1 MTETQLNIKKN
12 IFQIITAV
20 FNPGFSSTNWMKYDM
35 LDFFFEPRSV
45 AILGASSDEKKYG
58 RLIFNHFVVPFYDRI
73 YPINPKA
80 SEIMGI
86 KCYPSV
92 YDLPEVPDLAVVVLP
107 TKLAI
112 KAIAEASKRGIP
124 AIVCITA
131 GFSEVGRDDL
141 QKDLVN
147 ALGDSRLIGPN
158 CLGIVDTHTHVN
170 TLFPNFELPEKGNV
184 SLISQSGSL
193 AIDLLLALQQNKIGL
208 KRFVSYGN
216 GADLNETDFIQY
228 FGQDPDTKVIGAYI
242 EGVKAGRNF
251 IKVSKAVARKKA
263 IVALKLPTSPYVS
276 MAAKGHTGAVASTM
290 GVYKEILRQA
300 GIIQCDSTSQFIN
313 SIKALYNQPPA
324 YGNCVALV
332 TNTGGPAA
340 MALYRM
346 NRYNLELANLPKSTA
361 EETEKIITKHH
372 VQTSISRDK
381 DGKPLAFVD
390 LTGSATTAVITEIS
404 RIFLKEKSVSGIIV
418 VPRSD
423 APVVSKDAPARIAL
437 LRREFPEKP
446 ILVYNLPDPT
456 VNAEFE
462 GYGIPVFNTAE
473 DAVDGMNALVE
484 RGRVLQKYLS

>member
-1 MTETQLNIKKN
+1 
-12 IFQIITAV
+12 
-20 FNPGFSSTNWMKYDM
+20 MKFMM

-58 RLIFNHFVVPFYDRI
+58 RLIFNHFVVPYFQRVF
-73 YPINPKA
+73 PINPRVT
-80 SEIMGI
+80 EIMGI
-86 KCYPSV
+86 KCYKSV
-92 YDLPEVPDLAVVVLP
+92 FDLPEVPDLAVIALP

-112 KAIAEASKRGIP
+112 QAVADVSKRGIP

-141 QKDLVN
+141 QQELVK

-158 CLGIVDTHTHVN
+158 CLGIVDTHSQVN

-193 AIDLLLALQQNKIGL
+193 AIDLLLALHQNKIGL

-216 GADLNETDFIQY
+216 AADLNETDFIEY

-242 EGVKAGRNF
+242 EGVKGGRKF
-251 IKVSKAVARKKA
+251 IKVSKAIARKKA
-263 IVALKLPTSPYVS
+263 IVVLKLPSTENVS
-276 MAAKGHTGAVASTM
+276 MAAKGHTGAVASTI
-290 GVYKEILRQA
+290 GIYKEILRQS

-313 SIKALYNQPPA
+313 SIKALYSQPPA
-324 YGNCVALV
+324 FGNSIALV

-346 NRYNLELANLPKSTA
+346 NRYKLELAKLPDTVV
-361 EETEKIITKHH
+361 EETEEVVKKHA
-372 VQTSISRDK
+372 VQTAISRDK
-381 DGKPLAFVD
+381 NNNPLAFMD
-390 LTGSATTAVITEIS
+390 LTGSATTEVITEIS
-404 RIFLKEKSVSGIIV
+404 KIFLKENNVSGLIV

-423 APVVSKDAPARIAL
+423 APVVSKDTPARIAL
-437 LRREFPEKP
+437 LKREYPKKP

-462 GYGIPVFNTAE
+462 GYGIPVFHTAE
-473 DAVDGMNALVE
+473 DSVDGMYALVE
-484 RGRVLQKYLS
+484 RGRILQKYLY

>member
-1 MTETQLNIKKN
+1 
-12 IFQIITAV
+12 
-20 FNPGFSSTNWMKYDM
+20 MKFTM

-58 RLIFNHFVVPFYDRI
+58 RLIFNHFVVPYFKRVF
-73 YPINPKA
+73 PINPRV

-86 KCYPSV
+86 KCYKSV
-92 YDLPEVPDLAVVVLP
+92 FDLPEVPDLAVVVLP

-112 KAIAEASKRGIP
+112 QAIADASKRGIP

-141 QKDLVN
+141 QEELVK

-158 CLGIVDTHTHVN
+158 CLGIVDTHSQVN

-216 GADLNETDFIQY
+216 AADLNETDFIEY

-242 EGVKAGRNF
+242 EGVKAGRKF
-251 IKVSKAVARKKA
+251 IKVSKSIARKKP
-263 IVALKLPTSPYVS
+263 IVVLKLPSTENVS

-290 GVYKEILRQA
+290 GIYKEILRQS

-313 SIKALYNQPPA
+313 SIKALYTQPPA
-324 YGNCVALV
+324 FGNRIALV

-346 NRYNLELANLPKSTA
+346 NRYQLELAELPDTVVD
-361 EETEKIITKHH
+361 ETEVVIRKHAVH
-372 VQTSISRDK
+372 TSISRDK
-381 DGKPLAFVD
+381 NNNPLAFMD
-390 LTGSATTAVITEIS
+390 LTGSATTEVITEIS
-404 RIFLKEKSVSGIIV
+404 KIFLKEKNVSGIII

-437 LRREFPEKP
+437 LKQEFPKKP

-462 GYGIPVFNTAE
+462 GYDIPVFRTAE
-473 DAVDGMNALVE
+473 DSVDGMYALVE
-484 RGRVLQKYLS
+484 RGRILQKYLY

>member
-1 MTETQLNIKKN
+1 MNFK
-12 IFQIITAV
+12 
-20 FNPGFSSTNWMKYDM
+20 M

-58 RLIFNHFVVPFYDRI
+58 RLIFNHFVVPYFERVF
-73 YPINPKA
+73 PINPRVK
-80 SEIMGI
+80 EIMGI
-86 KCYPSV
+86 KCYKSV
-92 YDLPEVPDLAVVVLP
+92 FDLPEVPDLAVIVLP
-107 TKLAI
+107 TTLAI
-112 KAIAEASKRGIP
+112 QAVADASKRGIP

-131 GFSEVGRDDL
+131 GFSEVGRNDL
-141 QKDLVN
+141 QDELVA

-158 CLGIVDTHTHVN
+158 CLGIVDTHSQIN
-170 TLFPNFELPEKGNV
+170 TLFPNFELPDKGNV

-216 GADLNETDFIQY
+216 AADLNETDFLEY

-242 EGVKAGRNF
+242 EGVKAGRRF
-251 IKVSKAVARKKA
+251 IKVSKAIARKKP
-263 IVALKLPTSPYVS
+263 IVVLKLPSTENVS

-290 GVYKEILRQA
+290 GIYKEILRQS

-313 SIKALYNQPPA
+313 SIKALYTQPPA
-324 YGNCVALV
+324 YGNSIALV

-346 NRYNLELANLPKSTA
+346 NRYKLELAKLPRNVVT
-361 EETEKIITKHH
+361 ETEDVIKKHA
-372 VQTSISRDK
+372 VQTSVSRDK
-381 DGKPLAFVD
+381 NNDPLAFVD
-390 LTGSATTAVITEIS
+390 LTGSATTQVITEIS
-404 RIFLKEKSVSGIIV
+404 RIFLKDESVSGLIV

-437 LRREFPEKP
+437 LKQEFPKKP

-462 GYGIPVFNTAE
+462 GYGIPVFRTAE
-473 DAVDGMNALVE
+473 DSVDGMYALVE
-484 RGRVLQKYLS
+484 RGRILQKYLY

>member
-1 MTETQLNIKKN
+1 MK
-12 IFQIITAV
+12 
-20 FNPGFSSTNWMKYDM
+20 TNM

-58 RLIFNHFVVPFYDRI
+58 RLIFNHFVVPFYNRI
-73 YPINPKA
+73 YPINPKT

-86 KCYPSV
+86 KCYPNV
-92 YDLPEVPDLAVVVLP
+92 FDLPEVPDLAVIVLP

-112 KAIAEASKRGIP
+112 RAVADASKRGIP

-131 GFSEVGRDDL
+131 GFSEIGRHDL
-141 QKDLVN
+141 QEQLVD

-158 CLGIVDTHTHVN
+158 CLGIVDTYSHVN
-170 TLFPNFELPEKGNV
+170 TLFPNFELPEKGQV

-216 GADLNETDFIQY
+216 GADLNETDFIKY
-228 FGQDPDTKVIGAYI
+228 FGQDPDTRVIGAYI
-242 EGVKAGRNF
+242 EGVKGGRDF
-251 IKVSKAVARKKA
+251 IKVSKTIARKKA
-263 IVALKLPTSPYVS
+263 IVVLKLPMTENVS
-276 MAAKGHTGAVASTM
+276 MAAKGHTGAVASAM
-290 GVYKEILRQA
+290 GIYKEILREA

-324 YGNCVALV
+324 SGNRIALV

-346 NRYNLELANLPKSTA
+346 NRYHLELAKLPDTVV
-361 EETEKIITKHH
+361 EETEMVIKKHA

-381 DGKPLAFVD
+381 DNTPLAFVD
-390 LTGSATTAVITEIS
+390 LTGSATTQVITEIS
-404 RIFLKEKSVSGIIV
+404 KIFLNAESVSGIII

-437 LRREFPEKP
+437 LKQEFPH
-446 ILVYNLPDPT
+446 N
-456 VNAEFE
+456 
-462 GYGIPVFNTAE
+462 
-473 DAVDGMNALVE
+473 
-484 RGRVLQKYLS
+484 Q

>member
-1 MTETQLNIKKN
+1 MK
-12 IFQIITAV
+12 
-20 FNPGFSSTNWMKYDM
+20 TNM

-45 AILGASSDEKKYG
+45 AIIGASSDEKKYG
-58 RLIFNHFVVPFYDRI
+58 RLIFNHFVVPFYNRI

-86 KCYPSV
+86 KCYASV
-92 YDLPEVPDLAVVVLP
+92 FDLPEVPDLAVVVLP

-112 KAIAEASKRGIP
+112 RAIADASKRGIP

-131 GFSEVGRDDL
+131 GFSEVGRHDL
-141 QKDLVN
+141 QEQLVQ

-158 CLGIVDTHTHVN
+158 CLGIVDTHSQVN
-170 TLFPNFELPEKGNV
+170 TLFPNFELPKKGQV

-228 FGQDPDTKVIGAYI
+228 FGQDPDTRVIGAYI
-242 EGVKAGRNF
+242 EGVKGGRDF
-251 IKVSKAVARKKA
+251 IRVSKTIARKKA
-263 IVALKLPTSPYVS
+263 IVVLKLPMTENVT
-276 MAAKGHTGAVASTM
+276 MAAKGHTGAVASAM
-290 GVYKEILRQA
+290 GIYKEILRQS

-324 YGNCVALV
+324 LGDRIALV

-340 MALYRM
+340 MALFRM
-346 NRYNLELANLPKSTA
+346 NRYKLELAELPDA
-361 EETEKIITKHH
+361 VVEETEMVIKKHA

-381 DGKPLAFVD
+381 DNTPLAFVD
-390 LTGSATTAVITEIS
+390 LTGSATTEVITEIS
-404 RIFLKEKSVSGIIV
+404 KLFLKEETVSGIII

-437 LRREFPEKP
+437 LKQEFPQKP

-456 VNAEFE
+456 VNSEFE
-462 GYGIPVFNTAE
+462 GYGIPVYNTAE
-473 DAVDGMNALVE
+473 DAVDGMHALVE
-484 RGRVLQKYLS
+484 RGRILKKYLS

>member
-1 MTETQLNIKKN
+1 MK
-12 IFQIITAV
+12 
-20 FNPGFSSTNWMKYDM
+20 TNM

-58 RLIFNHFVVPFYDRI
+58 RLIFNHFVVPFYNRI

-92 YDLPEVPDLAVVVLP
+92 FDLPEVPDLAVVVLP

-112 KAIAEASKRGIP
+112 RAIADASKRGIP

-131 GFSEVGRDDL
+131 GFSEVGRHDL
-141 QKDLVN
+141 QEQLVQ

-170 TLFPNFELPEKGNV
+170 TLFPNFELPEKGQV

-228 FGQDPDTKVIGAYI
+228 FGQDPDTRVIGAYI
-242 EGVKAGRNF
+242 ESVKAGRDF
-251 IKVSKAVARKKA
+251 IRVSKTIARKKA
-263 IVALKLPTSPYVS
+263 IVVLKLPMTENVT
-276 MAAKGHTGAVASTM
+276 MAAKGHTGAVASAM
-290 GVYKEILRQA
+290 GIYKEILRQS

-313 SIKALYNQPPA
+313 SIKALYTQPPA
-324 YGNCVALV
+324 FGDRIALV

-340 MALYRM
+340 MALFRM
-346 NRYNLELANLPKSTA
+346 NRYKLELAELPDKVV
-361 EETEKIITKHH
+361 EETEMVIKKHA

-381 DGKPLAFVD
+381 DNTPLAFVD
-390 LTGSATTAVITEIS
+390 LTGSATTEVITEIS
-404 RIFLKEKSVSGIIV
+404 KIFLKEESVSGIII

-437 LRREFPEKP
+437 LKQEFPEKP

-456 VNAEFE
+456 VNTEFE
-462 GYGIPVFNTAE
+462 GYGIPVYNTAE

-484 RGRVLQKYLS
+484 RGRILKKYLS

>member
-1 MTETQLNIKKN
+1 MK
-12 IFQIITAV
+12 
-20 FNPGFSSTNWMKYDM
+20 TNM

-58 RLIFNHFVVPFYDRI
+58 RLIFNHFVVPFYNRI
-73 YPINPKA
+73 YPINPNA

-92 YDLPEVPDLAVVVLP
+92 FDLPEVPDLAVVVLP

-112 KAIAEASKRGIP
+112 RAIANASKRGIP

-131 GFSEVGRDDL
+131 GFSEVGRHDL
-141 QKDLVN
+141 QEQLIH

-158 CLGIVDTHTHVN
+158 CLGIVDTHSQVN
-170 TLFPNFELPEKGNV
+170 TLFPNFELPEKGQV

-228 FGQDPDTKVIGAYI
+228 FGQDPDTRVIGAYI
-242 EGVKAGRNF
+242 ESVKGGRDF
-251 IKVSKAVARKKA
+251 IKVSKTIARKKA
-263 IVALKLPTSPYVS
+263 IVVLKLPMTENVT

-313 SIKALYNQPPA
+313 SIKALYKQPPA
-324 YGNCVALV
+324 YGDRIALV

-340 MALYRM
+340 MALFRM
-346 NRYNLELANLPKSTA
+346 NRYNLELAELPEKVVK
-361 EETEKIITKHH
+361 ETEIVIEKHA

-381 DGKPLAFVD
+381 DNTPLAFVD
-390 LTGSATTAVITEIS
+390 LTGSATTQVITEIS
-404 RIFLKEKSVSGIIV
+404 KIFLKEESVSGIII

-437 LRREFPEKP
+437 IKQEFPQKP

-456 VNAEFE
+456 VNTEFE
-462 GYGIPVFNTAE
+462 GYGIPVFKTAE
-473 DAVDGMNALVE
+473 DAVDGMHALVE
-484 RGRVLQKYLS
+484 RGRIL

>member
-1 MTETQLNIKKN
+1 
-12 IFQIITAV
+12 
-20 FNPGFSSTNWMKYDM
+20 M

-58 RLIFNHFVVPFYDRI
+58 RLIFNHFVVPYFERVF
-73 YPINPKA
+73 PINPRVK
-80 SEIMGI
+80 EIMGI
-86 KCYPSV
+86 KCYKSV
-92 YDLPEVPDLAVVVLP
+92 FDLPEVPDLAVIVLP
-107 TKLAI
+107 TTLAI
-112 KAIAEASKRGIP
+112 QAVADASKRGIP

-131 GFSEVGRDDL
+131 GFSEVGRNDL
-141 QKDLVN
+141 QDELVA

-158 CLGIVDTHTHVN
+158 CLGIVDTHSQIN
-170 TLFPNFELPEKGNV
+170 TLFPNFELPDKGNV

-216 GADLNETDFIQY
+216 AADLNETDFLEY

-242 EGVKAGRNF
+242 EGVKAGRRF
-251 IKVSKAVARKKA
+251 IKVSKAIARKKP
-263 IVALKLPTSPYVS
+263 IVVLKLPSTENVS

-290 GVYKEILRQA
+290 GIYKEILRQS

-313 SIKALYNQPPA
+313 SIKALYTQPPA
-324 YGNCVALV
+324 YGNSIALV

-346 NRYNLELANLPKSTA
+346 NRYKLELAKLPRNVVT
-361 EETEKIITKHH
+361 ETEDVIKKHA
-372 VQTSISRDK
+372 VQTSVSRDK
-381 DGKPLAFVD
+381 NNDPLAFVD
-390 LTGSATTAVITEIS
+390 LTGSATTQVITEIS
-404 RIFLKEKSVSGIIV
+404 RIFLKDESVSGLIV

-437 LRREFPEKP
+437 LKQEFPKKP

-462 GYGIPVFNTAE
+462 GYGIPVFRTAE
-473 DAVDGMNALVE
+473 DSVDGMYALVE
-484 RGRVLQKYLS
+484 RGRILQKYLY